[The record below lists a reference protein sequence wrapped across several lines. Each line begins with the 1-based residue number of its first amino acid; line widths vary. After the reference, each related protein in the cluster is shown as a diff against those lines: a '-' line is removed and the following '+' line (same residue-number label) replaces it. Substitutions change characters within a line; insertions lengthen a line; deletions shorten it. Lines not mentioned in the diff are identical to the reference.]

1 MYKIKYE
8 MSFNLKTF
16 PEFASEFGTWRI
28 ASAHVRENGKHLN
41 AWKKK
46 ESRIISFNPE
56 LQTSSHHLYDCLY
69 TLGND
74 EFHSVANICIL

>member
-16 PEFASEFGTWRI
+16 PEFASEWRI

-41 AWKKK
+41 AWKK
-46 ESRIISFNPE
+46 RNHE
-56 LQTSSHHLYDCLY
+56 L
-69 TLGND
+69 
-74 EFHSVANICIL
+74 